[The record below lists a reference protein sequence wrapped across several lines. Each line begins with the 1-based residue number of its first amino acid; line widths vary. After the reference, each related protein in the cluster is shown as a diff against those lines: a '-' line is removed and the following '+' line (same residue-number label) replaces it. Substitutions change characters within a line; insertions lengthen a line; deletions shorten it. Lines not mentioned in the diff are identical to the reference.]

1 MEKGNVIMK
10 YYLAIIKKEILPYT
24 TAWIKIEAFVLSEI
38 SQVENGKY
46 SLYTYIWNLSKINK

>member
-10 YYLAIIKKEILPYT
+10 YYLAITKKEILPYT
-24 TAWIKIEAFVLSEI
+24 TAWIKKEAIVLSEI
-38 SQVENGKY
+38 SQVESGKY